1 MVVTEGLVAEDF
13 VAARCEAG
21 AFEQWRAFVADESA
35 QDIVEYALLGALV
48 EIASILIWQAL
59 VVTVGAVYGAAD
71 TNVQIRSSCTPDP
84 IAAGGG
90 CS

>member
-1 MVVTEGLVAEDF
+1 M
-13 VAARCEAG
+13 RCSHYDASDEMAIINNTI
-21 AFEQWRAFVADESA
+21 AMLNRLRSDESG

-48 EIASILIWQAL
+48 GIASILIWQAL
-59 VVTVGAVYGAAD
+59 VVTVGNVYGAAD

-84 IAAGGG
+84 ISAGGG

>member
-1 MVVTEGLVAEDF
+1 M
-13 VAARCEAG
+13 RCKR
-21 AFEQWRAFVADESA
+21 QNDTTDEIVNINTATRIVDRFTSEESG

-48 EIASILIWQAL
+48 GIASILIWQAL